1 MRVPSLEAFCSFM
14 NRTQTFDWT
23 DPAGWSK
30 RWVEESSLTAS
41 PPRTCPL
48 SVASHYCQSYTLSPT
63 APEWPGADAL
73 PLGACTKYTVQPDCA
88 SFEND
93 SWFPFALQP
102 SCAPAGPLF
111 DNCGNCGQF
120 QILED
125 GQKNPSQAKQPA
137 WTPFVP
143 SAGWHAS
150 SDRLDQPIPGP
161 GHSEWSTPWVL
172 AWLPCC
178 LVSR

>member
-1 MRVPSLEAFCSFM
+1 M
-14 NRTQTFDWT
+14 
-23 DPAGWSK
+23 AGH
-30 RWVEESSLTAS
+30 RCRPCMVSLTA
-41 PPRTCPL
+41 
-48 SVASHYCQSYTLSPT
+48 
-63 APEWPGADAL
+63 PERPSAEEL
-73 PLGACTKYTVQPDCA
+73 LLGACTEYTVRPDCA

-93 SWFPFALQP
+93 SWFPFTLQP

-111 DNCGNCGQF
+111 DNCGNCDQF

-143 SAGWHAS
+143 SVGPHTP
-150 SDRLDQPIPGP
+150 SDRFDQPVPGP
-161 GHSEWSTPWVL
+161 GHGEWGTLWVL

>member
-1 MRVPSLEAFCSFM
+1 MI
-14 NRTQTFDWT
+14 
-23 DPAGWSK
+23 
-30 RWVEESSLTAS
+30 
-41 PPRTCPL
+41 
-48 SVASHYCQSYTLSPT
+48 SHYCQSCTYRHLLQSDP
-63 APEWPGADAL
+63 AL
-73 PLGACTKYTVQPDCA
+73 MRCLWEYTVQPDCA

-150 SDRLDQPIPGP
+150 SDRLDHPIPGP